1 MSFVR
6 PGAVA
11 AYARVGV
18 ESGVESADPHRLI
31 LMLFEGALVAI
42 GRARAAMLARDPRT
56 KGECVSRA
64 IQIVEQ
70 GLKASLDE
78 AAGGELTRQL
88 RSLYDYV
95 AGRMLIASASNDPA
109 GLDEAAQLLGQLK
122 DAWEAMPAAAQLRSS
137 APSAVTRP
145 AAAR

>member
-1 MSFVR
+1 MFAAMNN
-6 PGAVA
+6 PIA
-11 AYARVGV
+11 AYRRVGV
-18 ESGVESADPHRLI
+18 GSGVESADPHRLI

-42 GRARAAMLARDPRT
+42 GRARVAMLARDPRT
-56 KGECVSRA
+56 KGESVSRA

-78 AAGGELTRQL
+78 AAGGDLTRQL

-95 AGRMLIASASNDPA
+95 SERMLFASVRNDPA
-109 GLDEAAQLLGQLK
+109 GLDEAARLLGQLK
-122 DAWEAMPAAAQLRSS
+122 DAWEAMPASARVRSP
-137 APSAVTRP
+137 APTAGTRQ